1 MWSSPQLRK
10 AKALERKQLTLLK
23 SPLKTL
29 YYFGHFSV
37 TGLLRGSKWFV
48 SHPLTVFVLFPLI
61 VSYMGAKQYDYAAHT
76 TQELEV
82 GGLAAGAFCRGPNRV
97 LDLQAWVKYVVW
109 WVGLGV
115 LSSIGLG
122 TGMHSGLLFL
132 FPHMLK
138 VRACTWQRRQR
149 ARRSG

>member
-1 MWSSPQLRK
+1 MASLDSKISTKQGQRTDEVRRIMDQPSRPAWHDMLCSLPQLRR

-29 YYFGHFSV
+29 YYFGHFSA

-82 GGLAAGAFCRGPNRV
+82 RRLGAGAFCLAPTRC
-97 LDLQAWVKYVVW
+97 
-109 WVGLGV
+109 
-115 LSSIGLG
+115 S
-122 TGMHSGLLFL
+122 T
-132 FPHMLK
+132 
-138 VRACTWQRRQR
+138 RRP
-149 ARRSG
+149 G